1 MVGSAV
7 VHKGNKQSL
16 PTKICAH
23 CGRPMTWRRAWARC
37 WDEVR
42 YCSEACRR
50 RARQGRAETLPSG
63 KR

>member
-1 MVGSAV
+1 MVGSAA

-50 RARQGRAETLPSG
+50 
-63 KR
+63 